1 MSNINLPNF
10 LTLVRILAVPFCTYA
25 LFKDHG
31 TNTTWQF
38 IAFCGFFA
46 VGMTDFADGRIAR
59 SRKQI
64 TPFGE
69 FMDPIAD
76 KIAVGTALISLSILD
91 RLWWWVTILILVR
104 EIGITIMR
112 LTIIRTVVVPA
123 SRGGKA
129 KTLFQG
135 FGLLFYILPLPTWL
149 VLPRDIFMTIAVVL
163 TVFTGIDYVLTIRKI
178 QRNGLRN
185 G

>member
-1 MSNINLPNF
+1 MSNLNLPNF
-10 LTLVRILAVPFCTYA
+10 LTIIRILAVPFCTYA
-25 LFKDHG
+25 LFKEHG
-31 TNTTWQF
+31 ESTTWQI
-38 IAFCGFFA
+38 IAFIGFFA
-46 VGMTDFADGRIAR
+46 VGVTDFADGRIAR

-76 KIAVGTALISLSILD
+76 KVAVGAALISLSILG

-123 SRGGKA
+123 SKGGKA

-135 FGLLFYILPLPTWL
+135 FGLLFYILPLPSWL
-149 VLPRDIFMTIAVVL
+149 FIPRDIFMAIAVL
-163 TVFTGIDYVLTIRKI
+163 LTIVT
-178 QRNGLRN
+178 GVDYLRAIKRIKREGVSN
-185 G
+185 A